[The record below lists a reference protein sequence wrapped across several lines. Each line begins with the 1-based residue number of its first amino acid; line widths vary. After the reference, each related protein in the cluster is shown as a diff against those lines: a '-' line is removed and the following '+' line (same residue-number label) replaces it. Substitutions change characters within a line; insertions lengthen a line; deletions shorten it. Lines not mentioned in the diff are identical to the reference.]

1 MTRLER
7 LIIERIEAQGPM
19 PFAAYMA
26 MALYHPEHGYYSS
39 GAERIGWAGH
49 FLTSPELDPAFGE
62 LWAAGFEQVWDACG
76 RPESFDVVE
85 IGPGEGSFAAAVL
98 TSARGSFRRA
108 LRYRLVERS
117 SSLRDRQTTRLREFD
132 NVEWSASITD
142 VPSGESGCV
151 FANEVLDNLPIHL
164 VEKRDGSLLEVCVE
178 VSEGE
183 LAFALHPPPSK
194 EVAAFLDRV
203 GIDLPDG
210 HRFEVTLAAES
221 LVKRAAE
228 LLARGAVILVDYG
241 DDAIALA
248 ERSTGTLVCYSSA
261 GVDDDPLDNPGSK
274 DITTHANWTAVVAAC
289 ERAGML
295 VSGPRP
301 QRDILRA
308 LGLDLLHERLRAEH
322 DDAVG
327 TGRGLDAIAAL
338 SRRQALGV
346 LADPSGLGGLDV
358 LVACKGIP
366 PPAFA
371 GEPQ

>member
-1 MTRLER
+1 MTPLEQ
-7 LIIERIEAQGPM
+7 LIVERIEAQGPM

-39 GAERIGWAGH
+39 GAERTGWAGH

-62 LWAAGFEQVWDACG
+62 LWSAGFEQAWDACG

-98 TSARGSFRRA
+98 TAARGSFRRA
-108 LRYRLVERS
+108 LRYRLIERIP
-117 SSLRDRQTTRLREFD
+117 SLRDRQSARLREFD

-142 VPSGESGCV
+142 VPSGEFACV

-178 VSEGE
+178 VSEGQ
-183 LAFALHPPPSK
+183 LAFGLRPPPSK
-194 EVAAFLDRV
+194 EVTAFFDRV

-228 LLARGAVILVDYG
+228 LFARGAVIFVDYG
-241 DDAIALA
+241 GDAASLA
-248 ERSTGTLVCYSSA
+248 ERSTGTLLCYSSS
-261 GVDDDPLDNPGSK
+261 GIDDDPLENPGSK
-274 DITTHANWTAVVAAC
+274 DITAHANWTAVMAAC
-289 ERAGML
+289 ERAGMI
-295 VSGPRP
+295 VSGPRS

-308 LGLDLLHERLRAEH
+308 LGLDALHKRLQAEH

-327 TGRGLDAIAAL
+327 TGRGRDAIAAL

-366 PPAFA
+366 LPAFTA
-371 GEPQ
+371 Q